1 MHCLDYSQFW
11 PGIKFCAGL
20 SGLRYLVSD
29 QVRFTTYPTFPRR
42 GMETTHGR
50 SYHTADIV
58 FAIPNLQVF
67 SSIVTTE
74 MVVKFS

>member
-1 MHCLDYSQFW
+1 
-11 PGIKFCAGL
+11 
-20 SGLRYLVSD
+20 
-29 QVRFTTYPTFPRR
+29 
-42 GMETTHGR
+42 METTHGR